1 MKTGHTLKTGIMKT
15 KFNNGAGQQFHQ
27 YQSNE
32 QLPLTSNIVMYNI
45 KLD

>member
-1 MKTGHTLKTGIMKT
+1 MKTGHTLKTDIMKT
-15 KFNNGAGQQFHQ
+15 KFNNSAGQQFHQ